1 MEITQK
7 IIEYCGLKPENL
19 ELIEIGNDPS
29 FVFEN
34 DPNFQTVALYD
45 SEGNTIFVN
54 SWLECANYVN
64 GGWVNDL
71 NLFINEERMFFF
83 IIMIFSA
90 IGFFARKYFV
100 KRYSKL

>member
-7 IIEYCGLKPENL
+7 IIEYCGSKPENL
-19 ELIEIGNDPS
+19 GLTEIGNDPN

-45 SEGNTIFVN
+45 SDGNTIFVN

-90 IGFFARKYFV
+90 IGYFARKYFV